1 MRSPEFLRNGEV
13 QVSPRGGGQTS
24 SGARR
29 RGGGVGVGGF
39 QSTVSLQK
47 LRRFNTILLA
57 LRVAAFCFLLAATIF
72 MAMNSHGSFSTRWF
86 DYDSFRSSLF
96 LSLPPSLCDCERC
109 RYMVAANAIVGVY
122 SFFEMGAALWEMLNG
137 STIMPE
143 TIQLWFDFTHD
154 QAFAYLLFSANSSA
168 TTLTQNLRSNQ
179 VCPGFNAPC
188 AGTSAFC
195 IQSYL
200 ALAFGFAGFL
210 FLAASAVLSGFRV
223 ACFVITGSR
232 NSNSTLNFY
241 LQVHPCP
248 FLSQAVYADKLFKGS
263 I

>member
-29 RGGGVGVGGF
+29 RGGGMGGF

-86 DYDSFRSSLF
+86 DYDSFR
-96 LSLPPSLCDCERC
+96 
-109 RYMVAANAIVGVY
+109 YMVAANAIVGVY

-137 STIMPE
+137 STIVPE

-179 VCPGFNAPC
+179 VCPGFDAPC

-232 NSNSTLNFY
+232 Y
-241 LQVHPCP
+241 HV
-248 FLSQAVYADKLFKGS
+248 
-263 I
+263 